1 MNMKEVKEIKIKE
14 NKIIIKHDQ
23 ELLNQ
28 ILISGI
34 KELDIKLEEPEDKVA
49 NSFEIYKD
57 NLLEYNLHTN
67 LTAITDEKEVYIKH
81 FLDSLS
87 AVKAIEETIG
97 LKKGATVIDVGTG
110 AGFPSLPIKMV
121 RKDIH
126 LTLLDSLNK
135 RIKFLQ
141 EVSEKMELQN
151 TYVHSRAEDGG
162 RDKKLRENFD
172 IGVSRAVASLPVL
185 LEYCIPYIKKGG
197 YFVCLKGPQVEE
209 EIVLA
214 EKALKLLKCQV
225 EKVIDVKIPHSD
237 LNHKIVIIKKTEKT
251 DKLYPRKAGTPSKEP
266 LK

>member
-1 MNMKEVKEIKIKE
+1 MSETREIKIKE

-23 ELLNQ
+23 ELLNE
-28 ILISGI
+28 ILLSGI
-34 KELDIKLEEPEDKVA
+34 KELNIELETPQENIA
-49 NSFEIYKD
+49 SIFEIYKD
-57 NLLEYNLHTN
+57 NLLQYNLHTN

-87 AVKAIEETIG
+87 AIKAIEETVG
-97 LKKGATVIDVGTG
+97 LKKGATIIDVGTG
-110 AGFPSLPIKMV
+110 AGFPSLPMKMV

-141 EVSEKMELQN
+141 EVSEKMNLEN
-151 TYVHSRAEDGG
+151 TYIHARAEDGA
-162 RDKKLRENFD
+162 RDKRLRENFD

-185 LEYCIPYIKKGG
+185 LEYCIPYIKKDG

-214 EKALKLLKCQV
+214 QKALKLLKCQV
-225 EKVIDVKIPHSD
+225 EHVIDVKIPHSD
-237 LNHKIVIIKKTEKT
+237 LNHKIVIIKKTGNT
-251 DKLYPRKAGTPSKEP
+251 DKLYPRKAGTPAKEP
-266 LK
+266 LI